1 MSPIS
6 MHTAPRGRRAPTV
19 RVLAFLACVVSAWAM
34 TACAAA
40 PTASDTDQTPSTNRG
55 IVSGTLEVTANP
67 ADRVLTLR
75 NTTAADVGY
84 LVVER
89 DMITVALFPPCGQR
103 CPILA
108 PGASVTVPY
117 TAIAGYTPQARE
129 ARVLWWSYRRNADG
143 TRSAQG
149 ATQTTSIT
157 L

>member
-6 MHTAPRGRRAPTV
+6 RHTAPRGCHAPTV
-19 RVLAFLACVVSAWAM
+19 RVSAFLACVVSAWAM
-34 TACAAA
+34 TAC
-40 PTASDTDQTPSTNRG
+40 
-55 IVSGTLEVTANP
+55 
-67 ADRVLTLR
+67 
-75 NTTAADVGY
+75 TTAADVGY

-103 CPILA
+103 CPVLA

-117 TAIAGYTPQARE
+117 TAIAAYSPEVRE
-129 ARVLWWSYRRNADG
+129 ARVFWWSYRRNADG

-149 ATQTTSIT
+149 AMQTTSIT